1 MHTALTGD
9 LYQRDEGRA
18 WIGGKLYVFGGDA
31 QSDTGHVVHCV
42 RTRWNVIDKRDAPG
56 CALEHP
62 NKGIPPSF
70 FPGTGWRQTRGV
82 PIVARRVNFA
92 RGGYGEG
99 HDQRQGGMGM
109 ALMTILAMNGA
120 AATLLWLVA
129 VVLVI
134 AGIVTLVRGGL
145 LAGIVLILVG
155 LLIGPG
161 GVSIFH

>member
-62 NKGIPPSF
+62 NKGIPPVVLS
-70 FPGTGWRQTRGV
+70 GYGV
-82 PIVARRVNFA
+82 ASNARRADRRATREFRAWGVW
-92 RGGYGEG
+92 RG
-99 HDQRQGGMGM
+99 
-109 ALMTILAMNGA
+109 
-120 AATLLWLVA
+120 
-129 VVLVI
+129 
-134 AGIVTLVRGGL
+134 
-145 LAGIVLILVG
+145 
-155 LLIGPG
+155 P
-161 GVSIFH
+161 